1 MLLFAVT
8 TLEKLQRVPL
18 QVWINIGVGFLVLI
32 LGVALVRGT
41 LRTMN
46 KYVLAALFC
55 VMFSVTS
62 FTWVYERNE
71 PKFLR
76 PFVDTIAPFFPSKIT
91 GHW

>member
-1 MLLFAVT
+1 MPFFAVT
-8 TLEKLQRVPL
+8 TLEKMDRIPPQM
-18 QVWINIGVGFLVLI
+18 WINVGVGFLVLI
-32 LGVALVRGT
+32 LSIALVRGT

-55 VMFSVTS
+55 VVFTVTS

-71 PKFLR
+71 PRFLK
-76 PFVDTIAPFFPSKIT
+76 PFVDTIAPYFPGKIT